1 LWIREVDDLLAARIA
16 DPRLADVPLGGIVQ
30 SNAREPLATRWRSSG
45 RRRPNA
51 SSVARRP
58 APVMLRQ
65 IG

>member
-1 LWIREVDDLLAARIA
+1 MFHS
-16 DPRLADVPLGGIVQ
+16 GGIVQ
-30 SNAREPLATRWRSSG
+30 SNTRAPLATRCRSSG
-45 RRRPNA
+45 RRRPSA